1 MTKSSPQKT
10 SGDRQHAVLAEARAV
25 PVPVGQRSSLIMEHG
40 SMSVRLYSPEE
51 IDTQSPHEQDE
62 VYVVVKGVGWFVNGS
77 CRHRFSAGD
86 ILFVPAGVQHRFE
99 DFKGNLTVWVIFYGP
114 KGGELTKPDP

>member
-25 PVPVGQRSSLIMEHG
+25 PVTEGQRSSLIMEHG
-40 SMSVRLYSPEE
+40 SMSVRLYSPEQ

-62 VYVVVKGVGWFVNGS
+62 VYVVVKGAGWFVNGS

-86 ILFVPAGVQHRFE
+86 VLFVPAGVQHRFE
-99 DFKGNLTVWVIFYGP
+99 DFKGNLAVWVIFYGP
-114 KGGELTKPDP
+114 KGGELTNPDS